1 MQAHMGVKGVVKERM
16 QLMKSYAASM
26 KKINKEIRDKTS
38 VKYVLIK
45 LEANDIAESSQKI
58 MELFPPGSGG
68 GNVWGQQ

>member
-1 MQAHMGVKGVVKERM
+1 MGVKGVVKERM
-16 QLMKSYAASM
+16 QLMKSYTASM

-58 MELFPPGSGG
+58 MELFPPWEWW
-68 GNVWGQQ
+68 GNV